1 MSSDLASHIVD
12 FNSLALENNIERRSE
27 LARHV
32 ALLFARTWERCSDDQ
47 IDIYDGVMLRLS
59 EMVERHA
66 LSYMAEQLSEV
77 RRAPEQTVRKLAFDE
92 IEIAE
97 PLLRNSNVLR
107 ESDLVSIARS
117 KSDDHRLAIAKR
129 DVISENISD
138 VLVNLGS
145 TEVKQTVAA
154 NDGAVLGQR
163 SVNSLMT
170 DAKGDEV
177 LQLALGQRADLAD
190 AHIEALINFASEQVR
205 KLLIK
210 EGATEA
216 AGKLPK
222 AARIAAGKLSNEFW
236 LGRYDFETGR
246 GRVMELVR
254 EGKLTENALRAY
266 AEEDRFAEAVAAFAM
281 LAGIGH
287 AEAQHWTVRN
297 DTEPFL
303 VVCRAS
309 GFGMMTV
316 QALLKIGPWR
326 YRLSN
331 SQRQAALKSY
341 QALDQQEAYKQFI
354 TWKEQWMA

>member
-12 FNSLALENNIERRSE
+12 FKSLALEKNIERRSE
-27 LARHV
+27 LACHV
-32 ALLFARTWERCSDDQ
+32 ALLFSRTWERCSDDQ

-66 LSYMAEQLSEV
+66 LSYMAEQLSDV
-77 RRAPEQTVRKLAFDE
+77 RRAPEQTVRKLASDE
-92 IEIAE
+92 IDVAE
-97 PLLRNSNVLR
+97 PLLRNSTVLR

-117 KSDDHRLAIAKR
+117 KGDDHRLAIAKR
-129 DVISENISD
+129 DVISEKISH
-138 VLVNLGS
+138 VLVDLGNS
-145 TEVKQTVAA
+145 EVKQTVAA
-154 NDGAVLGQR
+154 NFGAVLGQR
-163 SVNSLMT
+163 SINSLMSE
-170 DAKGDEV
+170 ARGDEV

-205 KLLIK
+205 KQLIK
-210 EGATEA
+210 DGANEA
-216 AGKLPK
+216 AVKLPK
-222 AARIAAGKLSNEFW
+222 AARIAASKLSNEFW

-246 GRVMELVR
+246 ARVMELVR
-254 EGKLTENALRAY
+254 QGGLNESALRAY
-266 AEEDRFAEAVAAFAM
+266 AEEDRFPEAVAAFAM

-287 AEAQHWTVRN
+287 SEAQHWSVRN

-309 GFGMMTV
+309 GFGMMTL

-331 SQRQAALKSY
+331 SQRQSALKAY
-341 QALDQQEAYKQFI
+341 QELDQKAAYKQFI

>member
-12 FNSLALENNIERRSE
+12 FKSLALEKNIERRSE

-32 ALLFARTWERCSDDQ
+32 ALLFARTWERCSDEQ
-47 IDIYDGVMLRLS
+47 IDIYDSVMLRLS
-59 EMVERHA
+59 EMVEQHA

-77 RRAPEQTVRKLAFDE
+77 RRAPEQTVRKLAFDT

-97 PLLRNSNVLR
+97 PLLRCSNVLR
-107 ESDLVSIARS
+107 ERDLVNIAQS

-129 DVISENISD
+129 DVISESISEI
-138 VLVNLGS
+138 LVDLGS
-145 TEVKQTVAA
+145 AEVKQTVAA

-163 SVNSLMT
+163 SVSSLMSA
-170 DAKGDEV
+170 AKGDEV

-190 AHIEALINFASEQVR
+190 AHIEALISFASEQVR
-205 KLLIK
+205 KHLIK
-210 EGATEA
+210 EGASEV

-222 AARIAAGKLSNEFW
+222 AARIAASKLSNEFW

-246 GRVMELVR
+246 GRVTELAR
-254 EGKLTENALRAY
+254 EGKLDEDALRGY

-287 AEAQHWTVRN
+287 SEAQHWTVRN
-297 DTEPFL
+297 DTDPFL

-309 GFGMMTV
+309 GFSMMTV

-331 SQRQAALKSY
+331 TQRQEALKAY
-341 QALDQQEAYKQFI
+341 QGLNQQEAYRRFV
-354 TWKEQWMA
+354 TWKEHWMA